1 MMRGK
6 KRLVADVLRHS
17 RALVAAARLRRR
29 QLRRQLIV
37 FNYHRVRPDGD
48 FSTDL
53 EEWVY
58 DTDAS
63 TFAAQMRWLKA
74 NTDVLTEDELIRHL
88 DDPRPL
94 RRPASLITFDDGYLD
109 NYTIA
114 YPILRDL
121 ELPAM
126 LFVPTQ
132 IIGERQLGWW
142 DQMSYV
148 IKRSTRPFI
157 DVEGQTFEL
166 PTQRRAAASY
176 YQEYMKKA
184 PQQRTADLV
193 QRLSEACEVEPPG
206 AERADLELMTWYQ
219 IREVASHNF
228 TIGCHTHTH
237 RVLST
242 LPTSEQEGELVR
254 SREILEDELGEP
266 VRSIA
271 YPVGEQ
277 QFLSP
282 ETARIARRLGYA
294 AGFTYLTGVNSW
306 GSMDNLAIS
315 RVAATEDL
323 SSFIALA
330 ILPEVFTLL

>member
-1 MMRGK
+1 MRGK
-6 KRLVADVLRHS
+6 KRRVADLLRHS
-17 RALVAAARLRRR
+17 RALGAVARLRRR

-37 FNYHRVRPDGD
+37 FNFHRVRPDGE

-74 NTDVLTEDELIRHL
+74 NTDVLSEEQLIRHL

-121 ELPAM
+121 DLPAT

-132 IIGERQLGWW
+132 IIGRRQLGWW

-148 IKRSTRPFI
+148 IKRSTRSSI
-157 DVEGQTFEL
+157 DVEGQRFEL
-166 PTQRRAAASY
+166 PAQRREAASF
-176 YQEYMKKA
+176 YQEHMKKA

-193 QRLSEACEVEPPG
+193 QRLAEACDVAPPD
-206 AERADLELMTWYQ
+206 AERAEQELMTWDQ

-228 TIGCHTHTH
+228 TVGCHTHTH

-242 LPTSEQEGELVR
+242 LPASEQERELIL
-254 SREILEDELGEP
+254 SREILEDELAKP

-271 YPVGEQ
+271 YPVGER

-294 AGFTYLTGVNSW
+294 AGFTYLTGVNTW
-306 GSMDNLAIS
+306 GRMDNLAIS

-330 ILPEVFTLL
+330 ILPELFALL